1 MKNYDVFD
9 LWKKFDTINLWPSV
23 DGYKK
28 HCEYGRTNFNWNVF
42 ENNLL
47 KVTDYVNTISSTIS
61 VYSLLTTPELMAYMK
76 NLNISTYLS
85 IVVAPKHLDIRLLPL
100 DIKNKIIKKFDLLI
114 KKVPFNPTELDNITK
129 TLDYLNKDIENR
141 DVLLKKFKLYNEE
154 VDNLNDTSFIET
166 YPELKEWYERI

>member
-1 MKNYDVFD
+1 MF
-9 LWKKFDTINLWPSV
+9 
-23 DGYKK
+23 GYKK

-100 DIKNKIIKKFDLLI
+100 DIKASKTLRMASAISGMTASFRNWGIKKAKRETNNYDFEFNGGLREEQLLIYDKIIM
-114 KKVPFNPTELDNITK
+114 
-129 TLDYLNKDIENR
+129 
-141 DVLLKKFKLYNEE
+141 
-154 VDNLNDTSFIET
+154 FIYIQEMNVNT
-166 YPELKEWYERI
+166 GQ